1 MTYFCVG
8 KYKWAALLA
17 PVTII
22 LEVILEMRIPLHI
35 SDIVDTGIN
44 GMRES
49 RMLQVSAKN
58 GANGSPTH
66 NLRHFNG
73 KVYGR
78 CGCGLCLSCP
88 KHAVL

>member
-1 MTYFCVG
+1 MINDLFLCWEVQMG
-8 KYKWAALLA
+8 GALA

-66 NLRHFNG
+66 NLQAF
-73 KVYGR
+73 
-78 CGCGLCLSCP
+78 
-88 KHAVL
+88 